1 MLIRFDEHSTA
12 AQPLV
17 RLTVTGANPTK
28 SFQVILGGN
37 CSTYFPLE
45 KFTISASI
53 TLGKICF

>member
-28 SFQVILGGN
+28 SYSPF
-37 CSTYFPLE
+37 
-45 KFTISASI
+45 K
-53 TLGKICF
+53 